1 MRAGVPQSYLC
12 DDLPCPASVPA
23 PSQVNCSLGL
33 CAHVHLC
40 THIPTRHMCT
50 HVRIVIRPYTLTPHT
65 YTHNHTHLCPC
76 MHSPIHFPHTL
87 THQNIYMHSTHPC
100 RIPYPHAP
108 SSQTHLHTPIR
119 HTSHMST
126 HTHTSRTPSP
136 THTHKRTI
144 DALVIHTCSLPLTCT
159 HLYSHTGALTHA
171 HPTQE
176 LLPLRSVSPSSASW
190 GTECQT
196 LRGSP
201 FGVAPYPPNCPPP
214 CGC

>member
-1 MRAGVPQSYLC
+1 M
-12 DDLPCPASVPA
+12 DDLPCRASVPA
-23 PSQVNCSLGL
+23 PSQVSCSLGL
-33 CAHVHLC
+33 CARVHLC
-40 THIPTRHMCT
+40 THIPTQHMCT
-50 HVRIVIRPYTLTPHT
+50 HVRIVIHPYTLTPPHTITRICALVCTRPCTFLTHSHARTFTCIAHTLAEFHVHTHLPLRHT
-65 YTHNHTHLCPC
+65 YTLPSDTH
-76 MHSPIHFPHTL
+76 
-87 THQNIYMHSTHPC
+87 
-100 RIPYPHAP
+100 
-108 SSQTHLHTPIR
+108 
-119 HTSHMST
+119 SHMST

-136 THTHKRTI
+136 THTHTRTI
-144 DALVIHTCSLPLTCT
+144 DAPIIHTCSLPLTCT

-196 LRGSP
+196 LWGGP